1 MDVPGGDGG
10 APVEEPGTGT
20 VEEGGGDGGEAGGQG
35 EEDDS
40 DKNDE
45 TTQRILN
52 IMANFLEGE
61 VVLILVL
68 IICSEHLHVSC
79 NIFLI
84 ICIYVQ

>member
-1 MDVPGGDGG
+1 MDVSGGDSG
-10 APVEEPGTGT
+10 APVEGPGT
-20 VEEGGGDGGEAGGQG
+20 VEEGGGDGGDGGEAGGQG

-61 VVLILVL
+61 VVLRLVL
-68 IICSEHLHVSC
+68 IMCSEHLSYKH
-79 NIFLI
+79 IFVNHLHL
-84 ICIYVQ
+84 CI